1 MQLRLC
7 RELLAANAVCLI
19 SERTFF
25 TILMCEKGEFFVNI
39 CYYVV
44 SYKCIELEM
53 RMKTKKYESIMN
65 KAMKAAMNYENP
77 DDQINEF
84 IRFFGEHIGSERIYI
99 FEDNIRKKVTNNT
112 YEWCADGIEPQIKF
126 LQNVKSLAVS
136 PFRYKDEIYGFFGV
150 DNPPESEMDGISRFL
165 DMIGTFL
172 VLLLKQRNVFKKSKR
187 EAMFSAYSALAG
199 IYLSM
204 HIINLKTGKFHEIK
218 STDFIRV
225 DEDSNGELWHVV
237 YAVEVIDAEKR
248 KENRLLYL
256 SETDLMTGIRNRGSG
271 EKAITDLIKEGTKG
285 LMCLLDCDKFKNVN
299 DTYGHVVGDAVI
311 IAVARSLQSVCREH
325 DI

>member
-1 MQLRLC
+1 
-7 RELLAANAVCLI
+7 
-19 SERTFF
+19 
-25 TILMCEKGEFFVNI
+25 
-39 CYYVV
+39 
-44 SYKCIELEM
+44 
-53 RMKTKKYESIMN
+53 MKTKKYESIMN

-126 LQNVKSLAVS
+126 LQNVDMSIIDWWYTSFDAGRNISTKDIEEIKDEYPAAYELLKVQNVKSLAVS
-136 PFRYKDEIYGFFGV
+136 PIRYKDEIYGFFGV
-150 DNPPESEMDGISRFL
+150 DNPPESEMDEISRFL
-165 DMIGTFL
+165 AMIGPFL

-218 STDFIRV
+218 STDFIRDNMIKGEHTFAEQINSVMKILPSRKYVESVLEFVDISTLPERMKNKTTIVHEFLGNYSGWCRERFIRV

-256 SETDLMTGIRNRGSG
+256 SETDLMTGIRNR
-271 EKAITDLIKEGTKG
+271 
-285 LMCLLDCDKFKNVN
+285 
-299 DTYGHVVGDAVI
+299 
-311 IAVARSLQSVCREH
+311 
-325 DI
+325 